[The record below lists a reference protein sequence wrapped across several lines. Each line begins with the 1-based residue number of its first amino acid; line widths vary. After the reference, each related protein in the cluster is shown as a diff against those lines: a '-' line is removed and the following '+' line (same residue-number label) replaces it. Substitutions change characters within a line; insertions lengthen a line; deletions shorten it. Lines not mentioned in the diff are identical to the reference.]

1 LIIKSKAW
9 KDLGGLEMRRRAMLK
24 REREERILEL

>member
-9 KDLGGLEMRRRAMLK
+9 KDLGGLERRRRAMLK
-24 REREERILEL
+24 REGGENS